1 MAPHQLKVYPSTLLF
16 KMLKCY
22 SGNAKILVIVIK
34 DFKDNFNCGDDD
46 HHHKYPTAVE
56 HELCIV
62 YPEQSLRAP
71 LPCIVGNLHSEPPC
85 IVGTVSPPA

>member
-1 MAPHQLKVYPSTLLF
+1 MAPHQLKVYHSTLLF

-22 SGNAKILVIVIK
+22 YGNAKILVILIK

-46 HHHKYPTAVE
+46 DDDHKYPTAVE

-71 LPCIVGNLHSEPPC
+71 LPCIVG
-85 IVGTVSPPA
+85 TVSPPA